1 MIEKIKYFIRLDI
14 RKKLKLLN
22 KYTKI
27 QFYPSYFPKNG
38 IKSIYTK
45 IILNLF
51 LFNEFKTYKK
61 RFYNSIFNKKNINSK
76 TNFLVSTPSS
86 GSTFLRLMLQSY
98 FELLYKVGDGIP
110 KYDNVNNRMVFAAS
124 QIQSADLWNE
134 VKIQNA
140 LVDTNKFIKSDEFE
154 KIKFVMTR
162 YPLGEMNLY
171 KLNEI
176 KPVVIFRNPYE
187 VILSTYIKQDRR
199 ASDDKE
205 KTINSD
211 ILHNRIAACE
221 KYIFF
226 WKNFFDT
233 KKHKIDF
240 LVVDYNGLVN
250 ETNKV
255 FKQVLEFYGYEI
267 NETFI
272 DKSSNLH
279 SSENTLKLFKDIKI
293 YNRTRFSNPEL
304 KKDQE
309 KIVYPFLDD
318 VLKNKNLMDAYNSI
332 IREYKF

>member
-61 RFYNSIFNKKNINSK
+61 IFYNSIFNKKNINSK

-140 LVDTNKFIKSDEFE
+140 LVDTNKFMSSVF
-154 KIKFVMTR
+154 M
-162 YPLGEMNLY
+162 
-171 KLNEI
+171 
-176 KPVVIFRNPYE
+176 
-187 VILSTYIKQDRR
+187 ILSCMW
-199 ASDDKE
+199 
-205 KTINSD
+205 NC
-211 ILHNRIAACE
+211 ILFVRGSIQVLFVKIVSNIAIIVRPIA
-221 KYIFF
+221 KVR
-226 WKNFFDT
+226 N
-233 KKHKIDF
+233 
-240 LVVDYNGLVN
+240 LVVSGLP
-250 ETNKV
+250 
-255 FKQVLEFYGYEI
+255 
-267 NETFI
+267 
-272 DKSSNLH
+272 
-279 SSENTLKLFKDIKI
+279 KI
-293 YNRTRFSNPEL
+293 
-304 KKDQE
+304 
-309 KIVYPFLDD
+309 
-318 VLKNKNLMDAYNSI
+318 
-332 IREYKF
+332 